1 MDNGRSPTNPSRYCA
16 ALRSFKLLARVARA
30 ATAAVKGVRL
40 GRRRR
45 EERLRCLSERGLNL
59 FRGGGV
65 VRLLGAAGALEGAAL
80 ARGWAMRIE
89 VRRCGVRCAV

>member
-45 EERLRCLSERGLNL
+45 EERLRCAAGGLD
-59 FRGGGV
+59 
-65 VRLLGAAGALEGAAL
+65 GAAP
-80 ARGWAMRIE
+80 ARGWSYQD
-89 VRRCGVRCAV
+89 